1 MIDEKQEILLKEAKF
16 LSEGYAD
23 LLPEGIFIGIFKL
36 LRTYSGDLETI
47 LEPGAAKELET
58 IRIFLSREEIDIKVL
73 GQYLPML
80 IPMAVK
86 KEGVK
91 EKMADFRKHCL
102 EKDFM
107 FFLKY
112 MLDNSVIPIRQL
124 FAGRAEAFRQSLM
137 KRL

>member
-73 GQYLPML
+73 G
-80 IPMAVK
+80 
-86 KEGVK
+86 
-91 EKMADFRKHCL
+91 
-102 EKDFM
+102 
-107 FFLKY
+107 
-112 MLDNSVIPIRQL
+112 
-124 FAGRAEAFRQSLM
+124 
-137 KRL
+137 